1 MKASDIFYK
10 PIEIIE
16 KQLLILSSFIGYLLF
31 HSFFEQIIDKYLV
44 ATFICHL
51 KSSCLND
58 FIFGFLLLILI
69 INVVYSILINFF
81 LSSKNA
87 LVSALILLLICYY
100 RFVSN
105 YWDFTHFSFSQYLK
119 YIDVFLLFLVGNIVM
134 YLAHSPQEY
143 KIEKSNGFCFDD
155 PIEKSEEDSMKRD
168 ELAKK
173 IARKISNTANPKASF
188 AIGIVSEWGWGKT
201 SFLNLIKN
209 HLSDKEQIIIQFNP
223 WLNNDEKAIVT
234 SFFDELSSK
243 LKKYNK
249 ELSGDLRK
257 YSDMLN
263 SISDETKTL
272 NSLLSVFNNG
282 NNLRQQFDSI
292 NNAIKSCGLQ
302 LVIFVDDLDRLYE
315 SEILE
320 VLRLIRNSA
329 SFSNTVFVVAYDR
342 NYLISALKKANEY
355 HPEFYMEKI
364 FQTEIALPSFENR
377 ILTDRLQQQL
387 NPHLTENDRNVLK
400 NIISDS
406 IQKGSLYN
414 DNYFD
419 FKLLTNFRDINRF
432 VNSFIISYEL
442 LKGEIVLLDLLN
454 IELLRS
460 KFLGIYKFLANNK
473 SPYLA
478 TKFHRNSNYVTL
490 AKMTDKDDNDKELD
504 KTLLEDYLE
513 TSYPNVGIQKD
524 QITIVLRYLRCIFL
538 DYDIYSTPQI
548 KALSISNP
556 IAIDRY
562 FHYNLLDSN
571 LSEIEFSN
579 FRQKS
584 EVELQA
590 KIKEWADNGL
600 ADEVSR
606 KLMHI
611 EFYLNKADF
620 ETIIRSIFYLAALP
634 IGRNESQVGFDYEN
648 LYNKLQ
654 YKKIQSLYTKE
665 EFQQFV
671 MEVFKNQATPYSF
684 ISDFI
689 NYIFDREG
697 ITSWDFALTDED
709 LKQLK
714 LDFFSKYTTQI
725 SSIDRHVFHLFHYC
739 KYKNWIPNGGNSYS
753 SEEVLPEQAKEIFKK
768 CVSILPE
775 SFIKNIISSNYR
787 FREEEKKLYSIVQ
800 TVKLIWDN
808 WDNFESFLFEL
819 NEDQISGLREFKTF
833 FEACKKVNF
842 NYYVEFNFVEIDL
855 SDALL
860 FNS

>member
-1 MKASDIFYK
+1 MKTSAVFYK

-58 FIFGFLLLILI
+58 CIFGFLLLII
-69 INVVYSILINFF
+69 ITNVVYSILINFF

-87 LVSALILLLICYY
+87 LVSALILLLISYY

-119 YIDVFLLFLVGNIVM
+119 YIDVFLLFLVGNIIM
-134 YLAHSPQEY
+134 YLAHSPRKYQT
-143 KIEKSNGFCFDD
+143 EKSNGFCFDD

-173 IARKISNTANPKASF
+173 IAGKISNTANPKASF

-223 WLNNDEKAIVT
+223 WLNNDEKAIVA
-234 SFFDELSSK
+234 SFFDELASK
-243 LKKYNK
+243 LKKYNR

-263 SISDETKTL
+263 SISNEAKTL
-272 NSLLSVFNNG
+272 NSLLSIFSDG
-282 NNLRQQFDSI
+282 TNLRQQFDNI
-292 NNAIKSCGLQ
+292 NNAIKSSGLQ
-302 LVIFVDDLDRLYE
+302 IVIFIDDLDRLYE

-329 SFSNTVFVVAYDR
+329 SFSNAVFVVAYDR

-387 NPHLTENDRNVLK
+387 NPHLAENDKNGLK

-419 FKLLTNFRDINRF
+419 FSLLTNFRDINRF
-432 VNSFIISYEL
+432 VNSFIISYES

-490 AKMTDKDDNDKELD
+490 AKMMDKDDKELD
-504 KTLLEDYLE
+504 KTLLEDYLD

-524 QITIVLRYLRCIFL
+524 QIAVVLRYLRCIFP
-538 DYDIYSTPQI
+538 DYDIYFTPQI

-571 LSEIEFSN
+571 LSEIEFSAS
-579 FRQKS
+579 RQKS
-584 EVELQA
+584 EVEFQA
-590 KIKEWADNGL
+590 KIKEWVDNGF

-611 EFYLNKADF
+611 EFYLNRADF
-620 ETIIRSIFYLAALP
+620 ETIIHSTFYFASLP
-634 IGRNESQVGFDYEN
+634 SANNDSQIGFDLEN
-648 LYNKLQ
+648 LYSKLQ
-654 YKKIQSLYTKE
+654 YKKVRLLYTEE

-671 MEVFKNQATPYSF
+671 CEVFLNQESPYTS

-689 NYIFDREG
+689 NYIIEREG
-697 ITSWDFALTDED
+697 ISDWNFTIPKEE
-709 LKQLK
+709 LKQQK
-714 LDFFSKYTTQI
+714 IEYFRKYAAG
-725 SSIDRHVFHLFHYC
+725 IDRIDRYLFHLFHYC
-739 KYKNWIPNGGNSYS
+739 KFKNWTPLGGGSYQPQ
-753 SEEVLPEQAKEIFKK
+753 EILPDDAKEIFKT
-768 CVSILPE
+768 CASRLPD
-775 SFIKNIISSNYR
+775 SFLKNIVSSNYR
-787 FREEEKKLYSIVQ
+787 FREEERKLYSIVQ
-800 TVKLIWDN
+800 TVKLAWDN

-819 NEDQISGLREFKTF
+819 NEDQVSVLREFKTF

-855 SDALL
+855 TDALL